1 MGETKDE
8 TQQWPQLP
16 KASWARLLRP
26 SESATTVS
34 PHFDLPAGVQLA
46 KAATLP
52 TASDKL
58 DAALRQQPTQLT
70 LTIPADWHGER
81 PVTIDADAQSSC
93 VLVINVGAGAHVHLR
108 ETWHG
113 RNEAQL
119 HLLVRLKIGFGAVV
133 RYDTLDLLTGDVA
146 IYRHAKLAE
155 QAQLDWHAATL
166 GECSGGV
173 QHTVDLNGRS
183 SRTNVRM
190 AALAGGN
197 ANLYVTTTVNNRGR
211 ATQGLINQHGVLTA
225 AAKMVLTGI
234 GAIMLGARGSDA
246 QQENR
251 VLMLSDKAVGEANP
265 LLLIDENDV
274 TAGHAASVAA
284 VDAQQLYY
292 LMSRGLERTV
302 ALRLVV
308 RGFLLS
314 LLPDDLPAQQLA
326 AVQNVIEAQLIAG
339 DKA

>member
-1 MGETKDE
+1 MAEAIDETK
-8 TQQWPQLP
+8 QWPLLP
-16 KASWARLLRP
+16 KASWSRILRP
-26 SESATTVS
+26 SEQVPQDA
-34 PHFDLPAGVQLA
+34 PHCTLPAGVTLA

-52 TASDKL
+52 AATDRL
-58 DAALRQQPTQLT
+58 DTALRQQETQLT
-70 LTIPADWHGER
+70 LTIPADWHGDV
-81 PVTIDADAQSSC
+81 PVQIDADAQNGC
-93 VLVINVGAGAHVHLR
+93 VLVINIGAGAQVHLR
-108 ETWHG
+108 ENWRG
-113 RNEAQL
+113 RNVAQL
-119 HLLVRLKIGFGAVV
+119 HLLVRLKIGFGATV
-133 RYDTLDLLTGDVA
+133 RYDTMDILQGDVA

-155 QAQLDWHAATL
+155 QAELDWHAATL

-183 SRTNVRM
+183 SRANVRM
-190 AALAGGN
+190 AALAGGD

-211 ATQGLINQHGVLTA
+211 ATQGLINQHGVLTG

-251 VLMLSDKAVGEANP
+251 VLMLSDRAVGEANP

-284 VDAQQLYY
+284 VDQQQLYY
-292 LMSRGLERTV
+292 LMSRGLARTV

-314 LLPDDLPAQQLA
+314 LLPEDLPAPQRT
-326 AVQNVIEAQLIAG
+326 AVQKVIEDQLIAG